1 MHTKAQFFKKKFA
14 QVKWC
19 PLKKEEKKQSQPK
32 KNCIFPSRGNESFGQ
47 P

>member
-19 PLKKEEKKQSQPK
+19 PLKKKRKKAVSAKEKLHFSL
-32 KNCIFPSRGNESFGQ
+32 
-47 P
+47 